1 MMSVLVHLISKVYAY
16 ITRFLFKFD
25 KRKKTAPA
33 KGCQTWFH
41 SDIKFPL
48 RQGGGDPW
56 KCKHMQTV
64 GKGGQGECSHIFL
77 LSSYSINYL
86 QRLPD
91 FSLVTHQ
98 NCNGIVKA
106 LIPSFSQVAQRQ
118 NNFMLHSYLH
128 VVNLTWLCL
137 NHFYY
142 QANLKLINL
151 LKVKLSPYN
160 KTVLFVSM
168 EIG

>member
-1 MMSVLVHLISKVYAY
+1 
-16 ITRFLFKFD
+16 
-25 KRKKTAPA
+25 
-33 KGCQTWFH
+33 
-41 SDIKFPL
+41 
-48 RQGGGDPW
+48 
-56 KCKHMQTV
+56 MQTE
-64 GKGGQGECSHIFL
+64 GKAGQGECSHIFL

-137 NHFYY
+137 NHFHY

-151 LKVKLSPYN
+151 LKVKLSPYKKLFYLFQWKSVKN
-160 KTVLFVSM
+160 NEKCFYFHLKSSFRFYDIYIFVLTFRSCRKNNLIRNIRLISKFM
-168 EIG
+168 MSKPG